1 MSNANERRQSM
12 SSVRMSGLVLAGILL
27 LLAAWFGWNS
37 YAQWRKDAV
46 AQNLEQARDRAV
58 QDVGQAM
65 ATQASQLDAVLKQPP
80 VVAALAGGDALAA
93 ASVIRERFKGAED
106 V

>member
-27 LLAAWFGWNS
+27 LLAAWFGRNS

-65 ATQASQLDAVLKQPP
+65 ATQASQLDAVL
-80 VVAALAGGDALAA
+80 
-93 ASVIRERFKGAED
+93 
-106 V
+106 